1 MTTALPEFST
11 NQGRG
16 DDRTTV
22 AGDLV
27 ATVRGIVDGGKLA
40 DAPML
45 DIASAYFNAAGYG
58 LLADALD
65 EVGPIRLLLG
75 AEPTDAQVRETV
87 TSLEVRRAP
96 KGDPRIGRAVAQ
108 HDAAL
113 KEDRDLAGFGPEAD
127 ALVER
132 LISWLERED
141 VEVRRLER
149 GFLHGKA
156 YILSTVGESVLAGSS
171 NFTRAGLSLNRELNL
186 GAHAPSVVAQ
196 VRDWFDEQWD
206 MAEPY
211 DLAELYRARRVPHDP
226 HLVFMRMLLALYG
239 DDLEENPEIDN
250 ELGLLPHQL
259 DGVFRAR
266 RILAKRNGVIVADE
280 VGLGKTHI
288 AGELIREAAIER
300 RQKVLVVAPAALRD
314 ATWVPFLKEHNLP
327 ASVVSFEELVLE
339 LDQYPE
345 GGMKVPKINEVGMV
359 VVDEA
364 HHMRNSSTD
373 RAAAMRTL
381 LSGKVAKELVLL
393 SATPVNNS
401 LKDLHN
407 LIGYI
412 TPSDGA
418 FADIGVSSLAEYFDR
433 AMKMDPDELSGEHLF
448 DVLDAIAV
456 RRTRRFLQKEYPR
469 ATMPNGKPIVFPEAK
484 VHRVDYDLSQVLPGF
499 FPRFAAALGVGLDD
513 EVPDDADVLSMAR
526 YVPSRYATGSGD
538 GEQQYQVQ
546 NAGLLQSALLKRFE
560 SSSAAFCKTLRV
572 MQDSHEQFLG
582 ALDDGYVLT
591 GKALS
596 GWVATD
602 TDDVDHYVEELDDD
616 LADNVASASDYD
628 VDLLREHV
636 ERDLALLRDFEAE
649 VGEVTPETD
658 PKIAALAD
666 VLAQIA
672 SEAKHDGV
680 LDQDVR
686 DRRKTL
692 VFTYF
697 ADTADYVADAVRN
710 LVERDPRLAAFR
722 GRIAAA
728 TGDDRLGQRKA
739 IIGFAPR
746 TAAEYIDAEDK
757 YDVLIATDVLAEGV
771 NLQQAGQ
778 IINYD
783 LPWNPMRLVQRHGRV
798 DRIGSTHARIHL
810 RCFFPDEGLEEL
822 LTLERRLQLKLKHAA
837 AAFGVDEVLP
847 GMESVERTMSET
859 REEIDKL
866 RREETAIFDPSR
878 GASASSEEF
887 QRRLDKA
894 LEASGDQIRNLPWGA
909 GTGILKPGVRSGV
922 VFCAQVADHPRPR
935 FRFVPLERHADGE
948 YHLVVGGDGVTEVDD
963 TKLIALNAADP
974 GAPDVPAHF
983 TEPMHRAAFKGWE
996 VAKHSIFEEW
1006 LTLTDPANIQPK
1018 VPRAMLDAA
1027 AFVETHGAFLA
1038 DRQDRVVARLRQ
1050 VVPQR
1055 NQNAMRATLR
1065 EHAGDAKQCVQA
1077 IVDLADEWR
1086 LAVPEPLTPEPPI
1099 EMEDIRVLAWAVVVG
1114 EEDA

>member
-16 DDRTTV
+16 TERTTV
-22 AGDLV
+22 AGDLL

-65 EVGPIRLLLG
+65 HVGGVRLLLG

-87 TSLEVRRAP
+87 TTLEVRGAP
-96 KGDPRIGRAVAQ
+96 KGDPRIGRAIAQ

-127 ALVER
+127 ALVES
-132 LISWLERED
+132 LVSWLERDD
-141 VEVRRLER
+141 VQVRRLEK

-156 YILSTVGESVLAGSS
+156 YLLSTVGDSVLAGSS
-171 NFTRAGLSLNRELNL
+171 NFTRAGLSVNRELNL
-186 GAHAPSVVAQ
+186 GAHAPGVVGQ
-196 VRDWFDEQWD
+196 VREWFDEQWD
-206 MAEPY
+206 SAEPY

-239 DDLEENPEIDN
+239 DEIAENPEIDN
-250 ELGLLPHQL
+250 ELGLLNHQL

-300 RQKVLVVAPAALRD
+300 RQKVVVVAPAALRD
-314 ATWVPFLKEHNLP
+314 ATWVPFLKKYNLP
-327 ASVVSFEELVLE
+327 ASVVSFEEVVLE
-339 LDQYPE
+339 LTEHPE
-345 GGMKVPKINEVGMV
+345 GGVKLPRIAEIGMV

-364 HHMRNSSTD
+364 HHIRNASTA
-373 RAAAMRTL
+373 RAEAMRTL

-407 LIGYI
+407 LLGYI
-412 TPSDGA
+412 SASDAA
-418 FADIGVSSLAEYFDR
+418 FSDIGVTSLAEYFDR

-456 RRTRRFLQKEYPR
+456 RRTRRFIQKEYPH
-469 ATMPNGKPIVFPEAK
+469 ATMPDGRPIVFPDAQ
-484 VHRVDYDLSQVLPGF
+484 VHRVEYDLSQVLPDF

-513 EVPDDADVLSMAR
+513 DVPDNADVLSMAR
-526 YVPSRYATGSGD
+526 YVPSRYVITGDD
-538 GEQQYQVQ
+538 GERQYQVQ

-572 MQDSHEQFLG
+572 MQLSHEQFLG

-602 TDDVDHYVEELDDD
+602 SDDVDDYVTDLDDD
-616 LADNVASASDYD
+616 LADNVAPASDYD
-628 VDLLREHV
+628 VELLREHV

-649 VGEVTPETD
+649 VGAVEWRDD
-658 PKIAALAD
+658 PKIHALAD
-666 VLAQIA
+666 ALAQIA
-672 SEAKHDGV
+672 ADAAADGV
-680 LDQDVR
+680 GEQDVR

-697 ADTADYVADAVRN
+697 SDTADYVARAIES
-710 LVERDPRLAAFR
+710 LVETDPRLADFR
-722 GRIAAA
+722 GRVTTASG
-728 TGDDRLGQRKA
+728 GDKSGQKNA

-746 TAAEYIDAEDK
+746 TAAEYADEEDR
-757 YDVLIATDVLAEGV
+757 YDLLIATDVLSEGV

-810 RCFFPDEGLEEL
+810 RCFFPDDGLEEL

-859 REEIDKL
+859 HEEIERL
-866 RREETAIFDPSR
+866 RREDTAIFDPAR

-887 QRRLDKA
+887 QRRLSKA
-894 LEASGDQIRNLPWGA
+894 LESSGDQIRSLPWGA
-909 GTGILKPGVRSGV
+909 GTGLVKRGARRGV
-922 VFCAQVADHPRPR
+922 VFCIQVADHPLPR
-935 FRFVPLERHADGE
+935 FRFVPLERDGVA
-948 YHLVVGGDGVTEVDD
+948 YRVIVDGDGTVEVDD
-963 TKLIALNAADP
+963 TRLISLNAADP
-974 GAPDVPAHF
+974 GGAGVPPYL
-983 TEPMHRAAFKGWE
+983 TEPMHRAAFAAWD
-996 VAKHSIFEEW
+996 VAQADVFDEW
-1006 LTLTDPANIQPK
+1006 LELTDPANIQPK
-1018 VPRAMLDAA
+1018 VPKAMLDAA
-1027 AFVETHGAFLA
+1027 TLVESHGSFLG
-1038 DRQDRVVARLRQ
+1038 DRQVRTVARLRQ

-1055 NQNAMRATLR
+1055 HINLMRSTLR
-1065 EHAGDAKQCVQA
+1065 DHEGDTRAAVEA
-1077 IVDLADEWR
+1077 VVALADSWR
-1086 LAVPEPLTPEPPI
+1086 LAVPEPVTPQPPI
-1099 EMEDIRVLAWAVVVG
+1099 EMEDIRVLAWTVVVP
-1114 EEDA
+1114 EEDV